1 PGPLPGH
8 PEVIMANRV
17 IRPHRRDPDDSQGR
31 QYYRPSVADTGN
43 AITSTTEP
51 LAAERVTL
59 WYNPAVVTDYGV
71 GIGISKDDA
80 DGLYASKD
88 EFAAVADVPPRVE
101 AVETKVE
108 RVAPDNTG
116 TTAQQLRVSV
126 TGPRWRDPDSV
137 SPLDFGAV
145 ADGTTDDYSAIM
157 QAYDRLG
164 VRGGK
169 IDLGG
174 KRYRSNQR
182 LVFNGPVQIDGGT
195 AGMSLSRGGE
205 IEFPEGV
212 GGIKFDTDAGFATIR
227 NVKLRGG
234 ATGAGTDVGLEVR
247 NGRWTAE
254 KVMITGFGSHGM
266 LVWGDGGAGLGNANV
281 GRASQ
286 VRLISNFGDGL
297 HVTGADANCCIFEN
311 VATVFNAGIGFY
323 DNAAGKNTYINPLA
337 DQNTGVDF
345 YDDGFG
351 NLWLNPYSEGS
362 KNFVI
367 GKGGFGGVIVSG
379 GTLGPPIIL
388 AENNV
393 GVLQTNS
400 YWAGQRDWII
410 LDAGRLRDYLRIEG
424 GTQQRKWRFILDA
437 VGNDTMLLQDE
448 TSANR
453 MITLYGGASPRVVLE
468 QDTVVASGKRIRFNN
483 TGGPSLL
490 TGAGSP
496 EGVVVAAVGS
506 LYMRTDG
513 AAGATL
519 YVKESGT

>member
-1 PGPLPGH
+1 RRAKSRRLILGADFDPLWD
-8 PEVIMANRV
+8 RV
-17 IRPHRRDPDDSQGR
+17 DGIPSAGELEQMR
-31 QYYRPSVADTGN
+31 QDVD
-43 AITSTTEP
+43 
-51 LAAERVTL
+51 
-59 WYNPAVVTDYGV
+59 
-71 GIGISKDDA
+71 
-80 DGLYASKD
+80 
-88 EFAAVADVPPRVE
+88 AVADVPPRVE

-195 AGMSLSRGGE
+195 AGMSISRDGE

-286 VRLISNFGDGL
+286 
-297 HVTGADANCCIFEN
+297 
-311 VATVFNAGIGFY
+311 
-323 DNAAGKNTYINPLA
+323 
-337 DQNTGVDF
+337 
-345 YDDGFG
+345 
-351 NLWLNPYSEGS
+351 
-362 KNFVI
+362 
-367 GKGGFGGVIVSG
+367 
-379 GTLGPPIIL
+379 
-388 AENNV
+388 
-393 GVLQTNS
+393 
-400 YWAGQRDWII
+400 
-410 LDAGRLRDYLRIEG
+410 
-424 GTQQRKWRFILDA
+424 
-437 VGNDTMLLQDE
+437 
-448 TSANR
+448 
-453 MITLYGGASPRVVLE
+453 
-468 QDTVVASGKRIRFNN
+468 
-483 TGGPSLL
+483 
-490 TGAGSP
+490 
-496 EGVVVAAVGS
+496 
-506 LYMRTDG
+506 
-513 AAGATL
+513 
-519 YVKESGT
+519 